1 MVHLFSLFKGSVYCS
16 LSAKPKPTSE
26 VSTLFLTWPIFAR
39 SFWVTSVPR
48 MDPRW
53 VGDGDDCKGDSGR
66 NFCFFIFNFH
76 LEASGNRSLFLLRT
90 GRIPNQALWLPESWS
105 PLMVL
110 IFKLS
115 ILPVTPFQGTSLQKE
130 LSCRYLVASSPFP
143 LTLLLSWKLRAF
155 RNGCSFDS
163 HKPVV
168 LNWRQF
174 WPWDTLDNIWRYLGL
189 FQRGEVYYWHPGGR
203 GQVPGMLLNAIQG
216 PGQPHDRK
224 LSGPIRRFRIPG
236 VTPHS
241 LSVIPTFAACSA
253 VSLALLSPLPI
264 QQIPNISSSL
274 TPFNLPHWLTFLF
287 R

>member
-1 MVHLFSLFKGSVYCS
+1 MTAKETLGETFAFSS
-16 LSAKPKPTSE
+16 LTFIWKP
-26 VSTLFLTWPIFAR
+26 
-39 SFWVTSVPR
+39 
-48 MDPRW
+48 
-53 VGDGDDCKGDSGR
+53 VGIEA
-66 NFCFFIFNFH
+66 CFFYG
-76 LEASGNRSLFLLRT
+76 LAESQT
-90 GRIPNQALWLPESWS
+90 KPWLPESWS

-253 VSLALLSPLPI
+253 VSLLALLSPLPI